1 MRISIEYKL
10 AAFSP
15 YCTTQQSVINSSG
28 YANDNDATIYA
39 LFSVCIPVG
48 GGTPGISLCEDGEQ
62 DQDVAEDAD
71 GGDDVHQHQ
80 PGTHLQIYLLISLHS
95 KNS

>member
-1 MRISIEYKL
+1 MKMMH
-10 AAFSP
+10 
-15 YCTTQQSVINSSG
+15 T
-28 YANDNDATIYA
+28 

-48 GGTPGISLCEDGEQ
+48 GGTPGISLCDDGEQ

-80 PGTHLQIYLLISLHS
+80 PGTHNVSHNLQFEIINCCTRSVLS
-95 KNS
+95 

>member
-1 MRISIEYKL
+1 MQMTMMHSLI
-10 AAFSP
+10 F
-15 YCTTQQSVINSSG
+15 
-28 YANDNDATIYA
+28 
-39 LFSVCIPVG
+39 VCIPVR
-48 GGTPGISLCEDGEQ
+48 GGTPGICLCDDGEQ

-80 PGTHLQIYLLISLHS
+80 PGTHLHIYLLISLHC